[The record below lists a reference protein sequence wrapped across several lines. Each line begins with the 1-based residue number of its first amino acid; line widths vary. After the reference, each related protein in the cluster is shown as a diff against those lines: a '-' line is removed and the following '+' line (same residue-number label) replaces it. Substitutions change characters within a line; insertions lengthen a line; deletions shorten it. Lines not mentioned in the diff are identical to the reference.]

1 MKKLFVIAM
10 LATVG
15 MAACSKDDTAPA
27 GGPKKYVQVTIP
39 EEMVS
44 GETRTSID
52 GTTTNWVAG
61 DKVAVLLYDGAATMT
76 CEFTADKSGPTTTF
90 SGDVPI
96 GSYSLAAAYY
106 PYDCNATFDAVNKT
120 FKHTWGSEYC
130 TDNLAA
136 YDFMYTNIWEEP
148 FEINEATTQLPVH
161 FTFKPLMARI
171 KISLGLG
178 ANETP
183 KKVILETDSNVLPTS
198 GTIDAQENF
207 TASSVTNSIA
217 VPTNRK
223 EFVVGL
229 LPVGIYSTMT
239 VKVMTTDG
247 LTYSDKSFTLA
258 GLKRNHHYTMSVPC
272 NKKTVTIT
280 VPDAID
286 QKYGTHTYQDNGFY
300 TVDSQYDPEGIFNDC
315 IFTRQR
321 SRATRTATT
330 NSRRTASSCRFLRAS
345 TTQTTALS
353 SRLRSSARVRKP

>member
-27 GGPKKYVQVTIP
+27 AGPKKYVQVTIP
-39 EEMVS
+39 EDMVS

-76 CEFTADKSGPTTTF
+76 CQFTADKSGPTTTF

-136 YDFMYTNIWEEP
+136 YDFMYTNIWEEQ
-148 FEINEATTQLPVH
+148 FEINEATTVLPVH

-183 KKVILETDSNVLPTS
+183 KKVILETDSNVMPTA
-198 GTIDAQENF
+198 GTIDALGNF
-207 TASSVTNSIA
+207 TASSATNSIA

-286 QKYGTHTYQDNGFY
+286 QKYGTLPIRT
-300 TVDSQYDPEGIFNDC
+300 TDSTRSIPNTTRKEFSMTG

-330 NSRRTASSCRFLRAS
+330 NSKRTASSCRFLRAS

-353 SRLRSSARVRKP
+353 

>member
-1 MKKLFVIAM
+1 M

-90 SGDVPI
+90 SGEVPI

-217 VPTNRK
+217 VPTNK
-223 EFVVGL
+223 
-229 LPVGIYSTMT
+229 
-239 VKVMTTDG
+239 
-247 LTYSDKSFTLA
+247 KSS
-258 GLKRNHHYTMSVPC
+258 YWVCSPW
-272 NKKTVTIT
+272 
-280 VPDAID
+280 
-286 QKYGTHTYQDNGFY
+286 
-300 TVDSQYDPEGIFNDC
+300 
-315 IFTRQR
+315 
-321 SRATRTATT
+321 
-330 NSRRTASSCRFLRAS
+330 AS
-345 TTQTTALS
+345 T
-353 SRLRSSARVRKP
+353 RP